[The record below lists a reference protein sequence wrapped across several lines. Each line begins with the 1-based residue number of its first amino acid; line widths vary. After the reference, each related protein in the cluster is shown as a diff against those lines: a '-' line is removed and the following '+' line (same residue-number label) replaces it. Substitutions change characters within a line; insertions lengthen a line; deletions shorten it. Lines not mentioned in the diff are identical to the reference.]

1 MVNKMR
7 GEEPVFDGA
16 EKDIIERCQEG
27 DNESFGLLVA
37 KYRKSMLVFAYRMM
51 GNWDEAN
58 DVTQEAFVKALTSIR
73 KFKKSTNFSG
83 WLYRIVNNQCLD
95 QLRKRGRDTSWE
107 KFQNSSRGPA
117 NSPEDNLIK
126 RERERFIHECLEG
139 LSYQQRACLILR
151 DLEGYTCD
159 EIAQILKIRRSTVRV
174 HLHRARENLKRI
186 INQKQKEGKIDEM
199 L

>member
-7 GEEPVFDGA
+7 GEESVFDGA

-27 DNESFGLLVA
+27 DTESFGLLA
-37 KYRKSMLVFAYRMM
+37 EKYYKPMLVFAYRMM

-58 DVTQEAFVKALTSIR
+58 DATQEAFVKALTSIG

-117 NSPEDNLIK
+117 ENPEDNLIK
-126 RERERFIHECLEG
+126 RERERFIRECLQE
-139 LSYQQRACLILR
+139 LSDMQRACLILR
-151 DLEGYTCD
+151 DFEGYSCE
-159 EIAQILKIRRSTVRV
+159 EIGQILGIERSTVRV

-199 L
+199 F